1 MSQSGADIS
10 SQDSVIRMAR
20 AVDFAAHRHSAQRR
34 KGIMAEPYIIH
45 LTEVARLLAEATDG
59 TDTGLVMAGLL
70 HDTIE
75 DTATTEKD
83 LRDAFGDDVT
93 SLVLE
98 VTDDKS
104 LPRDERKRLQVELA
118 PAKTLRARMI
128 KIADKTSN
136 LHSLA
141 ESPPV
146 GWTAHR
152 KAEYVAWARRVV
164 EACGPTNARLEAL
177 FAQAAAAG
185 SSRAR

>member
-1 MSQSGADIS
+1 LNA
-10 SQDSVIRMAR
+10 VVELAR
-20 AVDFAAHRHSAQRR
+20 AMDFAAHRHSAQRR

-59 TDTGLVMAGLL
+59 TDTPLVIAGLL

-75 DTATTEKD
+75 DTATTAED
-83 LRDAFGDDVT
+83 LRGAFGDDVT

-98 VTDDKS
+98 VTDDKR
-104 LPRDERKRLQVELA
+104 LARDERKRLQIELA
-118 PAKTLRARMI
+118 PSKTLRARMI

-141 ESPPV
+141 DSPPV

-152 KAEYVAWARRVV
+152 KAAYVVWARRVV

-185 SSRAR
+185 SARAR

>member
-1 MSQSGADIS
+1 MTNP
-10 SQDSVIRMAR
+10 VVELTR
-20 AVDFAAHRHSAQRR
+20 AMDFAAHRHSAQRR
-34 KGIMAEPYIIH
+34 KGIRAEPYIIH

-59 TDTGLVMAGLL
+59 TDTPLLIAGLL

-75 DTATTEKD
+75 DTATTEAD
-83 LRDAFGDDVT
+83 LRAAFGDEVT

-98 VTDDKS
+98 VTDDKR
-104 LPRDERKRLQVELA
+104 LPREDRKRLQVELA
-118 PAKTLRARMI
+118 PSKTLRARMI

-141 ESPPV
+141 DSPPV

-164 EACGPTNARLEAL
+164 EACGPTNGRLEAL
-177 FAQAAAAG
+177 FVKAAEAAQGAHPSHG
-185 SSRAR
+185 GPSPR